1 MAPRGGG
8 LRVVRC
14 VSFEGYPSA
23 VPDEERRCPN
33 CGALVSEDAAWCGQ
47 CFMPLRQAPDPPIVP
62 RPAEP
67 EKATAADAAAG
78 ATERP
83 MPFWPCPVCGGKNP
97 IQLDSCATCG
107 TPFAQVM
114 RVPDERARIEPR
126 DAAIRSLIFPGLGHR
141 AVGRGLD
148 GLARGVLF
156 AVTFGLGASLAV
168 AAAGSG
174 ALVAAFILFLLA
186 GIGVYAMSA
195 VEAYGLAQGG
205 GLLVETKV
213 LMWALVGVVFVGVGL
228 LVFGAVSAAHR

>member
-1 MAPRGGG
+1 
-8 LRVVRC
+8 
-14 VSFEGYPSA
+14 
-23 VPDEERRCPN
+23 
-33 CGALVSEDAAWCGQ
+33 LVSEDAAWCGQ
-47 CFMPLRQAPDPPIVP
+47 CFAPLGRALEPPVVAQP
-62 RPAEP
+62 TDAET
-67 EKATAADAAAG
+67 ATGVG
-78 ATERP
+78 ATTEPTERP

-114 RVPDERARIEPR
+114 RVPGERTRIEPR

-141 AVGRGLD
+141 ALGRGLD

-174 ALVAAFILFLLA
+174 ALVAAFVLFLVA

-205 GLLVETKV
+205 DLIVQTKV
-213 LMWALVGVVFVGVGL
+213 LMWTLVGVVFLGVGL
-228 LVFGAVSAAHR
+228 LVFGAVTATHR

>member
-1 MAPRGGG
+1 MAPRRGR
-8 LRVVRC
+8 LKVVHRV
-14 VSFEGYPSA
+14 SPEGYPSA
-23 VPDEERRCPN
+23 VPDDDLRCPN

-47 CFMPLRQAPDPPIVP
+47 CFAPLGRAPEPP
-62 RPAEP
+62 PAAQPTEI
-67 EKATAADAAAG
+67 ATG
-78 ATERP
+78 ATTERAERP

-114 RVPDERARIEPR
+114 RAPGERTRIEPR

-141 AVGRGLD
+141 ALGRGID

-156 AVTFGLGASLAV
+156 AVTFGLGVLLAI

-174 ALVAAFILFLLA
+174 ALVAAFALFLVA
-186 GIGVYAMSA
+186 GVSVYAMSA
-195 VEAYGLAQGG
+195 VEAHRLAQGG
-205 GLLVETKV
+205 DLIVETKV

-228 LVFGAVSAAHR
+228 LVFGVVTATHR

>member
-1 MAPRGGG
+1 
-8 LRVVRC
+8 
-14 VSFEGYPSA
+14 
-23 VPDEERRCPN
+23 
-33 CGALVSEDAAWCGQ
+33 
-47 CFMPLRQAPDPPIVP
+47 
-62 RPAEP
+62 
-67 EKATAADAAAG
+67 
-78 ATERP
+78 

-205 GLLVETKV
+205 DLLVDTKI